1 MIQTWDSRRYTF
13 KAAVTDQCP
22 DCGKYSVRPATEAE
36 QAEYWKVQE
45 EINIEL
51 CLLNKY

>member
-1 MIQTWDSRRYTF
+1 MIQTCDSCRYTF

-36 QAEYWKVQE
+36 QAEYWKIQE
-45 EINIEL
+45 EIYRIL
-51 CLLNKY
+51 